1 MRNKKNTAIII
12 CTIFTLNTFGQITP
26 KYIKEVYNKIYASIS
41 NESFLQP
48 KLEIIDDI
56 NIDYDQNNIASYSP
70 PENTFR
76 VGLKFLQLTRSFG
89 VDSNNARS
97 YILCH
102 ELAHFFKHKYLREIG
117 TGFASSI
124 DKKTRNTKDSI
135 SLSVKEFEADQWAYF
150 YSYISGYK
158 INDVAPRLL
167 DTLYKVYHISEKLE
181 GYPSLKERKYYAI
194 ASKNKMQSMCEA
206 FDFANIATMMGKY
219 DMAEK
224 IYSAIHEEGFQSRE
238 IKSNLGTA
246 YFFKAI
252 HLIDT
257 SDFKFILP
265 IMVDFKSRLEE
276 NPRGGFDEDDKI
288 VQAIDNA
295 ISQFEGAKNIDKEY
309 VAAYFNLSQ
318 ALWLKAYFTKSNS
331 QDYIFY
337 LSKTKEKS
345 NQNEKI
351 LADIE
356 VFEAI
361 VNITSNDK
369 EIRLKGSMLLN
380 EMAEKGN
387 IIAGLNIRKI
397 NQIKSKMYPAFVNE
411 LLKTF
416 TPSSFDKIN
425 LLDTVFK
432 RSKKLFCN
440 EINNPKF
447 QSRKW
452 KDIST
457 KDYLIVEQH
466 KLKQEK
472 ILTDEEV
479 KQIKSTADNIYNT
492 NNGAYYVFSQLILF
506 VYDGN
511 KCKIQ
516 LIKQL

>member
-1 MRNKKNTAIII
+1 MRNKKNSAIII
-12 CTIFTLNTFGQITP
+12 CMLFTLNNFGQSTP
-26 KYIKEVYNKIYASIS
+26 KYMNELYNKIYSSIA
-41 NESFLQP
+41 NESFIQP
-48 KLEIIDDI
+48 KLEIINDI
-56 NIDYDQNNIASYSP
+56 NIPYDQNNIAYYSP

-97 YILCH
+97 YVLCH
-102 ELAHFFKHKYLREIG
+102 ELTHFFKHRYLREIG

-124 DKKTRNTKDSI
+124 DKKTRKTKDSI
-135 SLSVKEFEADQWAYF
+135 NLSVKEFEADQWAYF

-167 DTLYKVYHISEKLE
+167 DTLYKVYHIPEVLE
-181 GYPSLKERKYYAI
+181 EYPSLKERKHYATSAKI
-194 ASKNKMQSMCEA
+194 KMQSMCEV
-206 FDFANIATMMGKY
+206 FDFANIATMMGDY

-224 IYSAIHEEGFQSRE
+224 IYSTLHEEGFQSRE

-246 YFFKAI
+246 YFLKAM

-257 SDFKFILP
+257 SDFKYTLP
-265 IMVDFKSRLEE
+265 VMIDFNSRLKQ
-276 NPRGGFDEDDKI
+276 NTRGEIDNDDKI
-288 VQAIDNA
+288 VNAIDNA
-295 ISQFEGAKNIDKEY
+295 ISQFEGAIKIDKEY

-318 ALWLKAYFTKSNS
+318 VLWLKAYFTKSNS

-345 NQNEKI
+345 TQNEKI

-369 EIRLKGSMLLN
+369 EISLKGSKLLN
-380 EMAEKGN
+380 NMADKGN
-387 IIAGLNIRKI
+387 IIAAINIRKL
-397 NQIKSKMYPAFVNE
+397 NQIKSKTYPDFVND
-411 LLKTF
+411 LLKTV

-432 RSKKLFCN
+432 RSKKIYCN
-440 EINNPKF
+440 EINNPNF

-452 KDIST
+452 KYLST
-457 KDYLIVEQH
+457 NERLVVEQH
-466 KLKQEK
+466 KLKLDK
-472 ILTDEEV
+472 KLTDEQV
-479 KQIKSTADNIYNT
+479 KQIRNTADNIYYT
-492 NNGAYYVFSQLILF
+492 NNGAYYVFNQLILF
-506 VYDGN
+506 LYDN
-511 KCKIQ
+511 NNCKIQ
-516 LIKQL
+516 LIK